1 MCRGLGC
8 LPQNMLW
15 RVTERQRWLLYFQ
28 EVRNWVLMFL
38 YLIRMYKLAEH
49 PLFLLCLFL
58 SQGRFHMCP
67 SRVVMD
73 VVHEGDIAPRG
84 TPAPAAPPQGA
95 SSNTCCPHCFSNRKT
110 HHGAQCFLSLASSQ
124 GSLHMGINN
133 LWKLKFENKI
143 TFESRGVRKAGQGS
157 GCLLFKQSVSFF
169 FFSLCC
175 FSAFYPFFESNCF
188 LDCKL
193 TMLLFRLDWIF
204 TASHKPLEIG
214 FIMETLI
221 KA

>member
-1 MCRGLGC
+1 MCSGLGC

-84 TPAPAAPPQGA
+84 TPPPPQ
-95 SSNTCCPHCFSNRKT
+95 PRPKEQVLT
-110 HHGAQCFLSLASSQ
+110 HAVPTAFPIGKH
-124 GSLHMGINN
+124 
-133 LWKLKFENKI
+133 I
-143 TFESRGVRKAGQGS
+143 TE
-157 GCLLFKQSVSFF
+157 L
-169 FFSLCC
+169 
-175 FSAFYPFFESNCF
+175 SAFVFSV
-188 LDCKL
+188 L
-193 TMLLFRLDWIF
+193 TGLF
-204 TASHKPLEIG
+204 AHG
-214 FIMETLI
+214 N
-221 KA
+221 